1 MKGEADPFYLYD
13 SEKIRAQCA
22 RFKAIPYPEKKV
34 HFATMAN
41 IHPRVLEYIKAEGLG
56 VFVNSLIHLKQVQ
69 KAGFDSKSIIF
80 TASGL
85 SPKIMRHIQEEKI
98 QVNLDSVGQLEQWER
113 LFANSEIGLRCN
125 IGDQINPKET
135 HAGFFLGSQSRLGLS
150 IEELNRI
157 KRNPRIKGLHV
168 YVGTDIM
175 DVEYF
180 ISCYEKLCQL
190 VDLFPNLEYLNFGG
204 GFGIK
209 ENAQDSF
216 PMKEYG
222 HRVTELMERVSTD
235 KKKNIRLILE
245 PGRII
250 TSGSGYFVCSVTDVK
265 VRGSKTFIGV
275 NASSVQFPRPLMYP
289 ETAKHPIAIIRNG
302 RQLSS
307 TVNSLSAVCGC
318 STYSRDYLLD
328 NVDLPPIDIGDTLV
342 LGNAGAYSA
351 SSYTEFLGFTKPKEF
366 FI

>member
-1 MKGEADPFYLYD
+1 MQIHAEVLKAISTLMKGEADPFYLYD

-135 HAGFFLGSQSRLGLS
+135 LYIEDIAKNLS
-150 IEELNRI
+150 IGKERGAITAWLIN
-157 KRNPRIKGLHV
+157 
-168 YVGTDIM
+168 D
-175 DVEYF
+175 EYWGKKESDKEF
-180 ISCYEKLCQL
+180 IDFKIENLS
-190 VDLFPNLEYLNFGG
+190 LFL
-204 GFGIK
+204 K
-209 ENAQDSF
+209 E
-216 PMKEYG
+216 
-222 HRVTELMERVSTD
+222 
-235 KKKNIRLILE
+235 IRLL
-245 PGRII
+245 
-250 TSGSGYFVCSVTDVK
+250 
-265 VRGSKTFIGV
+265 
-275 NASSVQFPRPLMYP
+275 Q
-289 ETAKHPIAIIRNG
+289 
-302 RQLSS
+302 
-307 TVNSLSAVCGC
+307 NS
-318 STYSRDYLLD
+318 
-328 NVDLPPIDIGDTLV
+328 
-342 LGNAGAYSA
+342 
-351 SSYTEFLGFTKPKEF
+351 
-366 FI
+366 